1 MNLIAEKKPVC
12 IHTICMD
19 AGGLFFIEF
28 LIVLFFFL
36 IISTV
41 CLRLFVQSHS
51 MTKRTEELFQAQEA
65 AASVAELLEAGG
77 DSVSVLLT
85 AYPEAVLDDSGLDP
99 VITICFDQ
107 DFHSCSPKKESY
119 SLTVPLIVDNHEESA
134 TISVCKSSGE
144 VIYTL
149 DVSFHRP
156 LTREEVLS

>member
-1 MNLIAEKKPVC
+1 MKSSTSN
-12 IHTICMD
+12 HSGTR
-19 AGGLFFIEF
+19 LFFIEF

-41 CLRLFVQSHS
+41 CLQLFVQSHT
-51 MTKRTEELFQAQEA
+51 MTRHSEELFQAQET

-77 DSVSVLLT
+77 DSTKVLL
-85 AYPEAVLDDSGLDP
+85 ASYPEAVLDPSDTDP
-99 VITICFDQ
+99 VITIYFDQ
-107 DFHSCSPKKESY
+107 DFHSCGQKNGSY

-134 TISVCKSSGE
+134 TLSFCKSSGE

-156 LTREEVLS
+156 LTKREVIA

>member
-1 MNLIAEKKPVC
+1 MKSSTSN
-12 IHTICMD
+12 HSGTR
-19 AGGLFFIEF
+19 LFFIEF

-51 MTKRTEELFQAQEA
+51 MTKYTEELFQAQEA

-85 AYPEAVLDDSGLDP
+85 AYPEAVLDDSGLDR

-107 DFHSCSPKKESY
+107 DFHSCAPKKESY
-119 SLTVPLIVDNHEESA
+119 SLTVPLVVDNHEESA

-144 VIYTL
+144 VIYIL

>member
-1 MNLIAEKKPVC
+1 MKSSTSN
-12 IHTICMD
+12 HSGTR
-19 AGGLFFIEF
+19 LFFIEF

-85 AYPEAVLDDSGLDP
+85 AYPEAVLDDSGLDR

-107 DFHSCSPKKESY
+107 DFHSCAPKKESY
-119 SLTVPLIVDNHEESA
+119 SLTVPLVVDNHEESA

>member
-1 MNLIAEKKPVC
+1 MKSSTSN
-12 IHTICMD
+12 HSGTR
-19 AGGLFFIEF
+19 LFFIEF

-119 SLTVPLIVDNHEESA
+119 SLTVPLIVDSA

>member
-1 MNLIAEKKPVC
+1 
-12 IHTICMD
+12 
-19 AGGLFFIEF
+19 
-28 LIVLFFFL
+28 
-36 IISTV
+36 
-41 CLRLFVQSHS
+41 
-51 MTKRTEELFQAQEA
+51 MTTRTEELFQAQEA

>member
-1 MNLIAEKKPVC
+1 MKSSTSN
-12 IHTICMD
+12 HSGTR
-19 AGGLFFIEF
+19 LFFIEF
-28 LIVLFFFL
+28 LIVLFSL
-36 IISTV
+36 SDHQYG
-41 CLRLFVQSHS
+41 LS
-51 MTKRTEELFQAQEA
+51 A
-65 AASVAELLEAGG
+65 AVRPVTQYDKAYRRAVSGTGGCSFRCAELLEAGG

-119 SLTVPLIVDNHEESA
+119 SLTVPLTVDNHEESA

>member
-1 MNLIAEKKPVC
+1 MKSSTSN
-12 IHTICMD
+12 HSGTR
-19 AGGLFFIEF
+19 LFFIEF

-51 MTKRTEELFQAQEA
+51 MTKHMEELFQAQET
-65 AASVAELLEAGG
+65 AASVAELLEAGD

-85 AYPEAVLDDSGLDP
+85 AYPEAVLDDSGPDP

-107 DFHSCSPKKESY
+107 DFHSCAPKKESY
-119 SLTVPLIVDNHEESA
+119 SLTVPLVVDNHEESA

>member
-1 MNLIAEKKPVC
+1 MKPSTSN
-12 IHTICMD
+12 HSGTR
-19 AGGLFFIEF
+19 LFFIEF

-51 MTKRTEELFQAQEA
+51 MTKHTEELFQAQEA

-85 AYPEAVLDDSGLDP
+85 AYPEAVLDDSGPDP

-107 DFHSCSPKKESY
+107 DFHSCAPKKVIHLPY
-119 SLTVPLIVDNHEESA
+119 PLLWITMRKVQRSPSA
-134 TISVCKSSGE
+134 NPPAK
-144 VIYTL
+144 
-149 DVSFHRP
+149 
-156 LTREEVLS
+156 